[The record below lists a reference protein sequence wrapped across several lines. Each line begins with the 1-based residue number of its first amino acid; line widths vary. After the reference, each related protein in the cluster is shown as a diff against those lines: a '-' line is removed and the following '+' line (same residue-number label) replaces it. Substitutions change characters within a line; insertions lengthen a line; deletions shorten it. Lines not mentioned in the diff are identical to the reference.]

1 MTIAGSFD
9 DEYFRNSSAMR
20 AIQEMVRQS
29 TAPAMEV
36 IRQAHAA
43 SVAKIIES
51 LKPNVAAISAE
62 ATRSISQAVL
72 PAIQMTTFDL
82 TLKTLRQIQLGDD
95 IAQDVVSSIDYN
107 GMAQTVAAEVEETES
122 PEDVGDI
129 QPEVL
134 TEQEL
139 DQMTADFFEA
149 HPDLATKFYNDP
161 GISALNPGQKKM
173 LAWQWAIIILFGVA
187 LFVGWAKVDGNVDF
201 VKDVVTDSTIV
212 AIAYNSAKKALN
224 ADEEEDEDEEKGA

>member
-9 DEYFRNSSAMR
+9 DEYFRNSPAMR

-29 TAPAMEV
+29 TAPAVEV

-43 SVAKIIES
+43 SVAKINES
-51 LKPNVAAISAE
+51 LKPNIAAISAE

-134 TEQEL
+134 AEQEL
-139 DQMTADFFEA
+139 DQMTADFF
-149 HPDLATKFYNDP
+149 
-161 GISALNPGQKKM
+161 
-173 LAWQWAIIILFGVA
+173 
-187 LFVGWAKVDGNVDF
+187 
-201 VKDVVTDSTIV
+201 
-212 AIAYNSAKKALN
+212 
-224 ADEEEDEDEEKGA
+224 